1 MCSDQAAIALLESEE
16 VGSFSTLFKT
26 KDLLSD
32 VFESGQDFDETQSV
46 GSGDRSCHVCSNDR
60 ADYCSV
66 FRKAAVCC
74 LSLAQ
79 LVFFK
84 QASGHISGQSMVYTI
99 FVFDMHTE
107 TVCVRIGCQN
117 QVCIDFFCKF
127 QSQFESFFCFR
138 VRITYRRE
146 IAIRQFLLFY
156 YIYMLKAKLF

>member
-1 MCSDQAAIALLESEE
+1 MYLNPVRTSM
-16 VGSFSTLFKT
+16 K
-26 KDLLSD
+26 
-32 VFESGQDFDETQSV
+32 TQSV

-79 LVFFK
+79 LVLFFR

-107 TVCVRIGCQN
+107 TVCVRIGCEN

-146 IAIRQFLLFY
+146 IAVRQFLLFTTY
-156 YIYMLKAKLF
+156 TCSKPSSFKTRLAGILPVPCSGV